1 MLILFVIIAAYAL
14 LTVISQKIVNRI
26 YTEDELVAMTD
37 NEYDAN
43 TIVIAVVIL
52 TVVSI
57 AFACLVE
64 LLYPLI

>member
-43 TIVIAVVIL
+43 TIVITVVIL

>member
-43 TIVIAVVIL
+43 TIAITVVIL

>member
-37 NEYDAN
+37 NEYDVN